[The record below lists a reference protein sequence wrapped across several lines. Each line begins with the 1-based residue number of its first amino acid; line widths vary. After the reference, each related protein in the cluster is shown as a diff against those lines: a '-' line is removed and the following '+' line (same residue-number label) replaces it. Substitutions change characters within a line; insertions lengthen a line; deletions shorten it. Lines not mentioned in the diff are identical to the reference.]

1 MNYYRIH
8 IKDGC
13 LEIASE
19 MPLKSMAYHIN
30 NSYYS
35 LIIFVLKDTGEEK
48 FVKASEIYLLEQ
60 IFNYEKSK

>member
-8 IKDGC
+8 IKHGC

-30 NSYYS
+30 NYSYS
-35 LIIFVLKDTGEEK
+35 LIIFVLKDTGEER

-60 IFNYEKSK
+60 IF

>member
-19 MPLKSMAYHIN
+19 MPLKSVAYHIN

-60 IFNYEKSK
+60 IL